1 MEERARLKALEALFD
16 PTTTARIV
24 ALPAAGEVVIAVE
37 ASPVSQ
43 YDLMMISGNYGYR
56 RHLPAMMGT
65 EGVGRAI
72 AVGNAANDA
81 VEQALSTT
89 RLAELVRGGGYI
101 GPNLGILHTFGDVW
115 RDLVHSVHLYRGDT
129 HCQP

>member
-1 MEERARLKALEALFD
+1 MKAIQIEVFGNPAEVVKAVD
-16 PTTTARIV
+16 IPDVGA
-24 ALPAAGEVVIAVE
+24 PAAAEVVIAVE

-56 RHLPAMMGT
+56 RHLPAIMGT

-81 VEQALSTT
+81 VEQALSKTS
-89 RLAELVRGGGYI
+89 LAELVRGVG
-101 GPNLGILHTFGDVW
+101 
-115 RDLVHSVHLYRGDT
+115 
-129 HCQP
+129 

>member
-1 MEERARLKALEALFD
+1 M
-16 PTTTARIV
+16 
-24 ALPAAGEVVIAVE
+24 IAVE

-56 RHLPAMMGT
+56 RHLPAIMGT

-72 AVGNAANDA
+72 AVGNAANNA

-89 RLAELVRGGGYI
+89 SLAELVRGI
-101 GPNLGILHTFGDVW
+101 G
-115 RDLVHSVHLYRGDT
+115 
-129 HCQP
+129 

>member
-24 ALPAAGEVVIAVE
+24 ALPTAGGVVIAVE
-37 ASPVSQ
+37 ASPISH

-56 RHLPAMMGT
+56 RHLPAIMGT
-65 EGVGRAI
+65 EGVGRAL

-81 VEQALSTT
+81 VEQALSKT
-89 RLAELVRGGGYI
+89 RLA
-101 GPNLGILHTFGDVW
+101 
-115 RDLVHSVHLYRGDT
+115 DLVCGVG
-129 HCQP
+129 

>member
-1 MEERARLKALEALFD
+1 MRAIQIEAYGNPLELVK
-16 PTTTARIV
+16 P
-24 ALPAAGEVVIAVE
+24 VIAVE

-56 RHLPAMMGT
+56 RHLPAIMGT

-81 VEQALSTT
+81 VEQALSKTS
-89 RLAELVRGGGYI
+89 LAELVRGVG
-101 GPNLGILHTFGDVW
+101 
-115 RDLVHSVHLYRGDT
+115 
-129 HCQP
+129 

>member
-1 MEERARLKALEALFD
+1 
-16 PTTTARIV
+16 
-24 ALPAAGEVVIAVE
+24 
-37 ASPVSQ
+37 
-43 YDLMMISGNYGYR
+43 MMISGNYGYR
-56 RHLPAMMGT
+56 RHLPANMGT

-101 GPNLGILHTFGDVW
+101 CPKL
-115 RDLVHSVHLYRGDT
+115 
-129 HCQP
+129 

>member
-16 PTTTARIV
+16 PTAMARIV

-37 ASPVSQ
+37 ASPVSR

-56 RHLPAMMGT
+56 RHLPAIMGT

-81 VEQALSTT
+81 VEQALSKTS
-89 RLAELVRGGGYI
+89 LAELIHGVG
-101 GPNLGILHTFGDVW
+101 
-115 RDLVHSVHLYRGDT
+115 
-129 HCQP
+129 

>member
-1 MEERARLKALEALFD
+1 MVTGTQDSPRDSDLLDHHCMEERARLKALEALCD

-43 YDLMMISGNYGYR
+43 YDLMMISGNDGYR
-56 RHLPAMMGT
+56 RHLSANMGA

-89 RLAELVRGGGYI
+89 RLAELVRGGGYSSPQCSRH
-101 GPNLGILHTFGDVW
+101 GHV
-115 RDLVHSVHLYRGDT
+115 
-129 HCQP
+129 

>member
-1 MEERARLKALEALFD
+1 M
-16 PTTTARIV
+16 
-24 ALPAAGEVVIAVE
+24 IAVE

-43 YDLMMISGNYGYR
+43 YDLMMISGNDGYR
-56 RHLPAMMGT
+56 RYLPAIMGT

-89 RLAELVRGGGYI
+89 SLAELVRGGGYI
-101 GPNLGILHTFGDVW
+101 SPKCRRHGHV
-115 RDLVHSVHLYRGDT
+115 
-129 HCQP
+129 

>member
-24 ALPAAGEVVIAVE
+24 ALPAAGEVVIAVV
-37 ASPVSQ
+37 ALPASQ

-56 RHLPAMMGT
+56 RNLSANMGT

-72 AVGNAANDA
+72 AVGNAPNDA
-81 VEQALSTT
+81 VEEALSKTSLT
-89 RLAELVRGGGYI
+89 ELVRGVG
-101 GPNLGILHTFGDVW
+101 
-115 RDLVHSVHLYRGDT
+115 
-129 HCQP
+129 

>member
-1 MEERARLKALEALFD
+1 MEERARLKALETLFD

-24 ALPAAGEVVIAVE
+24 ALRRGEVVIAVE

-56 RHLPAMMGT
+56 RHLPANMGT

-81 VEQALSTT
+81 VEQALSKTS
-89 RLAELVRGGGYI
+89 LAELVRGVG
-101 GPNLGILHTFGDVW
+101 
-115 RDLVHSVHLYRGDT
+115 
-129 HCQP
+129 